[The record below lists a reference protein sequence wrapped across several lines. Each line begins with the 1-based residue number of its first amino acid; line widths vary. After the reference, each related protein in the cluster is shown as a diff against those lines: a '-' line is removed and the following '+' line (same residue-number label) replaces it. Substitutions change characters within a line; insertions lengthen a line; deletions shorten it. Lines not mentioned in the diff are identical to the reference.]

1 MRRQS
6 SWLENHRTLQEE
18 PETASTAFVLTSVE
32 RAPSPA
38 AVDVDVALDLIQ
50 PTTTDNLPAESPI
63 RVAPDSAEY
72 IPLLP

>member
-1 MRRQS
+1 
-6 SWLENHRTLQEE
+6 
-18 PETASTAFVLTSVE
+18 VE